1 MELVQLY
8 NKQSIYRIEELIQHS
23 FISMSSNRVS
33 SFYSIV
39 LKLSN
44 TETGR
49 EAEQYLET
57 KLNSLVDREVVKEL
71 RIYSPILNTTYILIK
86 PLISKSSEMGKD
98 TFQYYE
104 PDECT
109 ITITLLA
116 KTVQR
121 QN

>member
-8 NKQSIYRIEELIQHS
+8 NRQSIYRIEKLIQRS
-23 FISMSSNRVS
+23 FISMSSNKVS
-33 SFYSIV
+33 GFYSVV
-39 LKLSN
+39 LRLSH

-49 EAEQYLET
+49 EVKQYLET

-71 RIYSPILNTTYILIK
+71 RITSPILNTTHILIK

-98 TFQYYE
+98 TFKYYE

-109 ITITLLA
+109 INIKLLA